1 ARAGVARRALRGGR
15 SVARAAAGG
24 PRPAQWRDRRGAAG
38 GGVPPR
44 RVLCGEKR
52 QGGAAAATRLLES
65 LSLVRF
71 RYDLDLG
78 ECCVLTPLGRHAAT
92 LLRRVGVVTE
102 SQDALPEVA
111 SS

>member
-1 ARAGVARRALRGGR
+1 
-15 SVARAAAGG
+15 
-24 PRPAQWRDRRGAAG
+24 
-38 GGVPPR
+38 
-44 RVLCGEKR
+44 
-52 QGGAAAATRLLES
+52 LLES

-92 LLRRVGVVTE
+92 LLRRVGVVAE